1 MSGDER
7 AHECEAAPLAAE
19 RAVADAG
26 EVAVSIEAVLAV
38 FRHYAG
44 VFDAAVFH
52 DDVEDE
58 AARLV
63 HFGIF
68 AHVHPFQQFG
78 GRKHGARIEK
88 AREVVVRKVVAQ
100 SLVGNVVEVLL
111 EVFKV
116 GDAQY
121 FLARL
126 RVADNE
132 IAKSE
137 LVHND
142 LAQVLRVSLRVFMDK
157 RHAEPFGIVGVASL
171 ARFENEGQVRV
182 ALLYHFGQGIARER
196 VFLSVSHKTHV
207 GNDAEEV
214 VAVVFEHLGSL
225 FERACQHNFGAAAHT
240 QRLEVLVEGF
250 FRELAALFQHDAIEV
265 GQGGGIKSHGV
276 LHEQN
281 ALHAHFGEVVVGVPF
296 VLDEFDDGQQEFRV
310 AEPGEHVVDGRE
322 VGLRDAFPH
331 FSRKRREHH
340 DGQIRVSLLD

>member
-26 EVAVSIEAVLAV
+26 EIAVSIEAVLAV

-52 DDVEDE
+52 DDVEYE

-116 GDAQY
+116 GDA
-121 FLARL
+121 
-126 RVADNE
+126 
-132 IAKSE
+132 
-137 LVHND
+137 
-142 LAQVLRVSLRVFMDK
+142 
-157 RHAEPFGIVGVASL
+157 
-171 ARFENEGQVRV
+171 
-182 ALLYHFGQGIARER
+182 
-196 VFLSVSHKTHV
+196 
-207 GNDAEEV
+207 
-214 VAVVFEHLGSL
+214 
-225 FERACQHNFGAAAHT
+225 
-240 QRLEVLVEGF
+240 
-250 FRELAALFQHDAIEV
+250 
-265 GQGGGIKSHGV
+265 
-276 LHEQN
+276 
-281 ALHAHFGEVVVGVPF
+281 
-296 VLDEFDDGQQEFRV
+296 
-310 AEPGEHVVDGRE
+310 
-322 VGLRDAFPH
+322 
-331 FSRKRREHH
+331 
-340 DGQIRVSLLD
+340 